1 MIINGIAALPF
12 VRSYLHLFALLPS
25 SLGVLA
31 VALIP
36 SLSLY
41 LPLPLSLTLG
51 PLPLVL
57 SLFLFLFPFKI
68 C

>member
-31 VALIP
+31 AALIP